1 MTGVDASQFEPLAI
15 VSRSGVDE
23 SVHFGALVA
32 LNRAGD
38 VSFAVGDPDIEIYPR
53 SSTKPFQALA
63 MVRAGLSLPAEQLA
77 LVCASHNGEPVHLE
91 TARAILASA
100 GLSEDALAN
109 TADFP
114 LHVPSAHSAIRD
126 GLVKTSLQ
134 MNCSG
139 KHSGMLATCVKNGW
153 PLDSYLEPG
162 HPLQVAITGTVT
174 ELTEADP
181 VAIGVDGCGAPAHV
195 VSLTGLATAMRKI
208 AVGDAGAAGNQVFT
222 AMSQHPYVVGGDGRH
237 VTTIVSHVQGLFAKD
252 GAESVYVAA
261 TDDGRAVALKMSDGS
276 GRATPTVLLAALHRL
291 GVDVSRVPDSV
302 REIVLGH
309 GQPVGEVRAVGIDEA

>member
-1 MTGVDASQFEPLAI
+1 LTGVDASQFEPLAI

-32 LNRAGD
+32 LNQSGD
-38 VSFAVGDPDIEIYPR
+38 LSFSIGDPNVEIYPR

-63 MVRAGLSLPAEQLA
+63 MVRAGLTLPPEQLA
-77 LVCASHNGEPVHLE
+77 LVCASHNGEPIHLE

-100 GLSEDALAN
+100 GLSDDALAN

-126 GLVKTSLQ
+126 GMVKTSLQ

-139 KHSGMLATCVKNGW
+139 KHSGMLATCVLNGW
-153 PLDSYLEPG
+153 PIDSYLDVD
-162 HPLQVAITGTVT
+162 HPLQAAITSTIT
-174 ELTEADP
+174 ELTEAKP
-181 VAIGVDGCGAPAHV
+181 TAIGVDGCGAPAHV
-195 VSLTGLATAMRKI
+195 VSLSGLAMAMRKI
-208 AVGDAGAAGNQVFT
+208 AVGAAGDAGNRVFT

-237 VTTIVSHVQGLFAKD
+237 VTTIVSHVPGLFAKD

-261 TDDGRAVALKMSDGS
+261 TNDGRAVALKMSDGS

-291 GVDVSRVPDSV
+291 GVDVSKVPDSI
-302 REIVLGH
+302 REVVLGH
-309 GQPVGEVRAVGIDEA
+309 GHPVGEVRAVGIDEV

>member
-23 SVHFGALVA
+23 SVHFGTLVA
-32 LNRAGD
+32 LNQSGD
-38 VSFAVGDPDIEIYPR
+38 VSFSVGDPDIEIYPR

-91 TARAILASA
+91 TARAILVSA

-126 GLVKTSLQ
+126 GMVKTSLQ

-139 KHSGMLATCVKNGW
+139 KHSGMLSTCVTNGW
-153 PLDSYLEPG
+153 PLDTYLDMN
-162 HPLQVAITGTVT
+162 HPLQVAITSTIA

-195 VSLTGLATAMRKI
+195 VSLTGLAVAMRKI
-208 AVGDAGAAGNQVFT
+208 AVGDAGAAGNQVFA

-237 VTTIVSHVQGLFAKD
+237 VTAIVSHVPGLFAKD

-261 TDDGRAVALKMSDGS
+261 THDGRAVALKMSDGS
-276 GRATPTVLLAALHRL
+276 GRATPTVLIAALHRL